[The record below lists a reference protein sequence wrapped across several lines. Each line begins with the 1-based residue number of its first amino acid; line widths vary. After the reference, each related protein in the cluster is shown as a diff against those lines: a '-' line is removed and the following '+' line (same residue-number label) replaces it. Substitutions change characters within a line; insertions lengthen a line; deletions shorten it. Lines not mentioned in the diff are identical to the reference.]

1 MICANNFDD
10 LRVVLGPI
18 PRGGYIVARITIVID
33 AWVRLLVRCVG
44 AV

>member
-1 MICANNFDD
+1 MICSNNFDD
-10 LRVVLGPI
+10 LRVPI
-18 PRGGYIVARITIVID
+18 PRGGYIVARITIIID